1 MPSTITKPVAIR
13 LEHADIELLHDI
25 VEKNPGWTLSSLLR
39 NFIHERCDE
48 MRESK

>member
-13 LEHADIELLHDI
+13 LEHADIELLQEI
-25 VEKNPGWTLSSLLR
+25 VEKNPTWTISSLLR

-48 MRESK
+48 MRQK